1 MIDWVGIETVLY
13 ITFTVI
19 YLLVI
24 TLTIL
29 SIVIAKG
36 DPIKSV
42 TWIMVIIGLPIV
54 GLVLYLTFGRNLRKK
69 KILKKSSLRIDKYF
83 AKIVIKQK
91 FDITVPSTRETR
103 AILENK
109 KMVNLLF
116 NNNIAPLTS
125 NNIAKILNDGEATF
139 AEVKK
144 QLLTAKEFIH
154 VEYYIIEDDT
164 IGNEI
169 ADILIQKAGEG
180 VEVRLIFDAV
190 GSWGL
195 TKRYIKRLTAAGVVV
210 KPFLPVV
217 FPIFTSHINYR
228 NHRKIIVIDG
238 KIGFTGGINI
248 ADRYLQGTKKLGAW
262 RDTHLMLEGG
272 STLALHAVF
281 ANDWFFVSGET
292 LDNPKYTPSLP
303 EEEQCA
309 VQIASS
315 GPDSEW
321 ASIMNAFFSA
331 ITKAKHHIYIS
342 TPYFVPG
349 SPISTAVKV
358 AAMSGVEVRIMLP
371 KVPDSKLIHYATR
384 SYISE
389 LLEAGVKVYLYKPG
403 FNHSK
408 IMTTDSSFAS
418 IGTANMDI
426 RSFEQNYEVAAMIY
440 NAEVALEL
448 EKRFLHDLKD
458 AERIHLIAWN
468 KRGKRQNLYEG
479 FARLLSP
486 ML

>member
-1 MIDWVGIETVLY
+1 MIDWAGIESFLY
-13 ITFTVI
+13 ITLTVI
-19 YLLVI
+19 YLLAI
-24 TLTIL
+24 FLTIL
-29 SIVIAKG
+29 SIIIAKG
-36 DPIKSV
+36 DPVKSV
-42 TWIMVIIGLPIV
+42 TWIMVIIILPIA
-54 GLVLYLTFGRNLRKK
+54 GFVLYLTFGRNLRKK
-69 KILKKSSLRIDKYF
+69 KIIKKNSLRIDKYF

-91 FDITVPSTRETR
+91 YDITVPSTKETR

-125 NNIAKILNDGEATF
+125 NNIAKILNDGAETF
-139 AEVKK
+139 AEIKK
-144 QLLTAKEFIH
+144 QLLAAKEFIH
-154 VEYYIIEDDT
+154 IEYYIIDDDT

-169 ADILIQKAGEG
+169 ADILIQKAQEG

-190 GSWGL
+190 GSWSL
-195 TKRYIKRLTAAGVVV
+195 TKRFIKRLTTAGVEV

-217 FPIFTSHINYR
+217 FPIFTSHVNYR

-238 KIGFTGGINI
+238 ETSFVGGINI
-248 ADRYLQGTKKLGAW
+248 ADRYLNGTKKLGAW
-262 RDTHLMLEGG
+262 RDTHLMLQGG
-272 STLALHAVF
+272 TTLALQSIF
-281 ANDWFFVSGET
+281 ANDWFFVSGQM
-292 LDNPKYTPSLP
+292 LDNPNYTPAP
-303 EEEQCA
+303 EQEQGCA

-349 SPISTAVKV
+349 SPILTAVKV
-358 AAMSGVEVRIMLP
+358 AAMSGVDVRIMLP
-371 KVPDSKLIHYATR
+371 KVPDSKLIYYATR

-389 LLEAGVKVYLYKPG
+389 LLEAGVKVFFYKPG

-408 IMTTDSSFAS
+408 IMMTDSSFAT

-440 NAEVALEL
+440 NTEVAMQLES
-448 EKRFLHDLKD
+448 RFLKDLKEAD
-458 AERIHLIAWN
+458 RIHLNEWE

>member
-1 MIDWVGIETVLY
+1 MINWVSIESFLYIAVTVLY
-13 ITFTVI
+13 
-19 YLLVI
+19 LLTI
-24 TLTIL
+24 FITIL
-29 SIVIAKG
+29 SIIVAKG
-36 DPIKSV
+36 DPVKSV
-42 TWIMVIIGLPIV
+42 TWIMVIIVLPVV
-54 GLVLYLTFGRNLRKK
+54 GFILYLTFGRNLRKK
-69 KILKKSSLRIDKYF
+69 KIIKKNSLRIDKYF

-91 FDITVPSTRETR
+91 YDITVPSTRETR

-116 NNNIAPLTS
+116 NNNVAPLTS
-125 NNIAKILNDGEATF
+125 NNRAKVLNDGEATF
-139 AEVKK
+139 HEIKK
-144 QLLTAKEFIH
+144 KLLAAKEFIH
-154 VEYYIIEDDT
+154 LEYYIVDDDG

-169 ADILIQKAGEG
+169 AEILIRKAGEG

-195 TKRYIKRLTAAGVVV
+195 TKRFIRRLTAAGIEV

-238 KIGFTGGINI
+238 ITSFIGGINI
-248 ADRYLQGTKKLGAW
+248 ADRYLNGTKKLGAW
-262 RDTHLMLEGG
+262 RDTHLMLQGG
-272 STLALHAVF
+272 STLALQSIF
-281 ANDWFFVSGET
+281 ANDWFFVSGQM
-292 LDNPKYTPSLP
+292 LDNPKYIPEP
-303 EEEQCA
+303 EEEAVCP

-321 ASIMNAFFSA
+321 PSIMNAFFSA

-349 SPISTAVKV
+349 SPILTAVKV
-358 AAMSGVEVRIMLP
+358 AAMSGVDVRIMLP
-371 KVPDSKLIHYATR
+371 KVPDGKLIYYATR

-389 LLEAGVKVYLYKPG
+389 LLDAGVKVYLYKAG

-408 IMTTDSSFAS
+408 IMMTDSSFAT

-440 NAEVALEL
+440 NTELTSEL
-448 EKRFLHDLKD
+448 ENRFLSDLKK
-458 AERIHLIAWN
+458 AERIHLNEWN
-468 KRGKRQNLYEG
+468 KRGRLQNMYEG